1 MYKDA
6 ATCKNNGHDVPDI
19 HSSTHTH
26 THPEACK
33 LFTKLNVI

>member
-6 ATCKNNGHDVPDI
+6 ATCKNSGHDVPDTFI
-19 HSSTHTH
+19 HLH